1 MNVAIKWGKNFVEM
15 GQKLCKGHWL
25 VNFQNPSVSMGTTK
39 SLSQTCVYTVN
50 VIGVVGQGGC
60 IFGSQ
65 NPY

>member
-50 VIGVVGQGGC
+50 VIGVVG
-60 IFGSQ
+60 
-65 NPY
+65 